1 MTTKFEYPDYCPVA
15 VDLREALAAGI
26 EDIDVEDIKALI
38 IYAAETLERQ
48 HEYLKFIHASMKSG
62 LPPGSA

>member
-1 MTTKFEYPDYCPVA
+1 MTDKFEYPDHCPVA

-26 EDIDVEDIKALI
+26 EDIDVEDIKALL

-48 HEYLKFIHASMKSG
+48 HEYLKLIHVSMKSG
-62 LPPGSA
+62 LTPGTA